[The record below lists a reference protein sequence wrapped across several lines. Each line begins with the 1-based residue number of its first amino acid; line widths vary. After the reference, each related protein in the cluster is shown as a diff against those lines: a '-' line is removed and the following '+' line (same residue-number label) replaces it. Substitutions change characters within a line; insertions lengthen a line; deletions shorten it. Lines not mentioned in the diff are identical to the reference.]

1 MWTAPGKTALKNV
14 TITLDEKTAAWVRV
28 SAAREDKS
36 VSRYIAGMLEQRM
49 RASRD
54 YANAM
59 RRFLDR
65 KPARIGAAG
74 SKLPARDELHERA
87 DLR

>member
-1 MWTAPGKTALKNV
+1 MKNV
-14 TITLDEKTAAWVRV
+14 TITLEEKTAAWVRV

-36 VSRYIAGMLEQRM
+36 VSRYIAEMLEKRM
-49 RASRD
+49 RESRD

-65 KPARIGAAG
+65 EPSRINAAR
-74 SKLPARDELHERA
+74 SRLPTRDEVHERT
-87 DLR
+87 DFR

>member
-1 MWTAPGKTALKNV
+1 MKNI

-28 SAAREDKS
+28 AAAREDMS
-36 VSRYIAGMLEQRM
+36 VSRFIAGMLERRM
-49 RASRD
+49 RESRD

-59 RRFLDR
+59 RRFL
-65 KPARIGAAG
+65 ARGPTRINAAG
-74 SKLPARDELHERA
+74 SRLPTRDELHERA

>member
-1 MWTAPGKTALKNV
+1 MKNV
-14 TITLDEKTAAWVRV
+14 TITLDEKTAARVRV
-28 SAAREDKS
+28 AAAREDQS
-36 VSRYIAGMLEQRM
+36 VSRYIAGMLEKRM
-49 RASRD
+49 RDSRD

-65 KPARIGAAG
+65 QPVHLDRTR
-74 SKLPARDELHERA
+74 SKRPTRDELHERT

>member
-1 MWTAPGKTALKNV
+1 MKNV

-28 SAAREDKS
+28 AAAREDLS
-36 VSRYIAGMLEQRM
+36 VSRYIAGMLETRM
-49 RASRD
+49 RDSRD

-65 KPARIGAAG
+65 QPAHLDRTR
-74 SKLPARDELHERA
+74 SKRPTRDELHERA

>member
-1 MWTAPGKTALKNV
+1 MKNV

-36 VSRYIAGMLEQRM
+36 VSRYVAEMLERRM
-49 RASRD
+49 RESRD

-65 KPARIGAAG
+65 EPSRINAAQ
-74 SKLPARDELHERA
+74 SPLPTRDEVHERT

>member
-1 MWTAPGKTALKNV
+1 MKNV

-36 VSRYIAGMLEQRM
+36 VSRYIAEMLEKRM
-49 RASRD
+49 RESRD

-65 KPARIGAAG
+65 QPAHINTTG
-74 SKLPARDELHERA
+74 SKLPAREEIHERSG
-87 DLR
+87 LR